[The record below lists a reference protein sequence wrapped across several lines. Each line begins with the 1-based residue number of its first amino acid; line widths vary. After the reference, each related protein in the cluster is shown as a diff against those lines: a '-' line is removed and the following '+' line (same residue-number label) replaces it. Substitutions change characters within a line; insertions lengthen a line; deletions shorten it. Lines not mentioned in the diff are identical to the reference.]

1 MTAVTGVTGS
11 IQLTTRVG
19 DAVFAI
25 VLDVFRVKKCY
36 AELRR
41 ELVTGYTVRRYEQL
55 ETFPVTIKQ
64 ELRPAGCEHR
74 QTDLRRII
82 V

>member
-11 IQLTTRVG
+11 IQLITRVS

-25 VLDVFRVKKCY
+25 VLDVFRVKKCQ

-41 ELVTGYTVRRYEQL
+41 ELVTVYTVRRYEQL
-55 ETFPVTIKQ
+55 ETFPETIEQ
-64 ELRPAGCEHR
+64 
-74 QTDLRRII
+74 
-82 V
+82 